1 MALAPLATEA
11 DLAALKIDTSDAA
24 TTVLLLA
31 SASSAVRD
39 AAGVPISRKTSVATL
54 LTETSRRIEL
64 PGRPV
69 HTVSSVLLDG
79 VAIDDYRLRGS
90 GLWRLGCYWQL
101 PGDIPGEVTVT
112 MDHGY
117 TEVPADIVT
126 LVCSLVAGGLAAV
139 ENGYDPKRGMS
150 YERIDDYQYG
160 MQTGDDEIVDPF
172 ELPKR
177 TKASLRA
184 RFSGGAHVVGS
195 IR

>member
-1 MALAPLATEA
+1 MALAPLATTA
-11 DLAALKIDTSDAA
+11 DLTALKIDTSDADTIA
-24 TTVLLLA
+24 LLLA

-64 PGRPV
+64 PGRPI

-79 VAIDDYRLRGS
+79 VAIDDYKVRGS
-90 GLWRLGCYWQL
+90 ALWRSGCYWQM
-101 PGDIPGEVTVT
+101 PGDIPSEVTVT

-117 TEVPADIVT
+117 AEVPADIVT
-126 LVCSLVAGGLAAV
+126 LVCSLVAAGLAATA
-139 ENGYDPKRGMS
+139 EGYDPRRGMS

-160 MQTGDDEIVDPF
+160 MSTGDEEIVDPF

-177 TKASLRA
+177 TKDSLRA